1 MDFTVISGFR
11 PEPLSLIISLPL
23 MLVALAL
30 AVGSAR
36 LAYLVRRDPAEDP
49 FPLAGPTQ
57 DGVRPT
63 FGRLKMLASWMGY
76 FVATVMVII
85 ASSGRVPWW

>member
-11 PEPLSLIISLPL
+11 PEPLSLLIALPL
-23 MLVALAL
+23 MATAVAL
-30 AVGSAR
+30 VCGSAR
-36 LAYLVRRDPAEDP
+36 LAYLVRRNPDENP
-49 FPLAGPTQ
+49 FPLAGPTP

-63 FGRLKMLASWMGY
+63 FARLKMLASWLGY
-76 FVATVMVII
+76 FVATVLVVI